1 MACLTQET
9 DDCPTTYSPTT
20 PHFFKIIVNDTSKY
34 NKIKIPTK
42 FVMKYGDGLSNSVVL
57 KVPSGLEWEM
67 EPRRYD
73 GEVWFEKG
81 WPDFSHFYSL
91 DFAYWLVFG
100 YEGNSKFLVRIFDR
114 SCTEIDYPLQTPEE
128 EETDED
134 SISNNSDHDSSDDAR
149 DDYEAYSG
157 DDSVQILD
165 EFSPC
170 QREPKGR
177 SPLPCPRPHKE
188 NITSSGGKAGPS
200 ARAKA
205 KALQM
210 VSSFTSEYPFLKVAM
225 QPTYLQ
231 YCYLSLRS
239 KFVKKHLSK
248 TCDHVF
254 LRRSDGRTWR
264 VKLEQYETGRC
275 RLLSGWK
282 KFVQEN
288 SLAIGDVCVFVLI
301 DNIKPLFNV
310 IFFPTT

>member
-1 MACLTQET
+1 
-9 DDCPTTYSPTT
+9 
-20 PHFFKIIVNDTSKY
+20 
-34 NKIKIPTK
+34 
-42 FVMKYGDGLSNSVVL
+42 MKYGDGLSNSVVL

-170 QREPKGR
+170 QRETKGR

-188 NITSSGGKAGPS
+188 NITSSGGKA
-200 ARAKA
+200 
-205 KALQM
+205 
-210 VSSFTSEYPFLKVAM
+210 
-225 QPTYLQ
+225 
-231 YCYLSLRS
+231 
-239 KFVKKHLSK
+239 K
-248 TCDHVF
+248 T
-254 LRRSDGRTWR
+254 
-264 VKLEQYETGRC
+264 
-275 RLLSGWK
+275 
-282 KFVQEN
+282 
-288 SLAIGDVCVFVLI
+288 
-301 DNIKPLFNV
+301 NIKLVQCGSIAIHTNQKF
-310 IFFPTT
+310 